1 MCAHIHT
8 MEYFQP
14 SKKKKEILPFE
25 TTWMNLEGIVLSKI
39 IQTQKGKKLHF
50 IHVEYKKVKYI
61 ESREQNAGFQGQG
74 GRGNVG

>member
-1 MCAHIHT
+1 MCTHT
-8 MEYFQP
+8 YNGIF
-14 SKKKKEILPFE
+14 SAFKKKKEILPFE